1 MTIRFS
7 SPVVSRAPRA
17 IPNVVSIAGID
28 PSGGAGLFAD
38 LKAFSALG
46 AYGCGIVAAL
56 TAQNTRSVTGVHL
69 PPDDFIRLQLEAV
82 LTFPKYDA
90 EEWKNV
96 TKIESFDFSTLVTL
110 WKTYNVL
117 ILHLLENMNP
127 AALGHVWRREDK
139 DISLEALIHD
149 YFAHMELHRDLF
161 VERVAELEG

>member
-1 MTIRFS
+1 MNIDCVNCKARIESFETLMIENLHMADIRLAADKWTLKEM
-7 SPVVSRAPRA
+7 VAHL
-17 IPNVVSIAGID
+17 ID
-28 PSGGAGLFAD
+28 
-38 LKAFSALG
+38 SASNNH
-46 AYGCGIVAAL
+46 
-56 TAQNTRSVTGVHL
+56 QR
-69 PPDDFIRLQLEAV
+69 FIRLQLEAV

-117 ILHLLENMNP
+117 ILHLIENMNL

-161 VERVAELEG
+161 VERVAEIVALQGKK